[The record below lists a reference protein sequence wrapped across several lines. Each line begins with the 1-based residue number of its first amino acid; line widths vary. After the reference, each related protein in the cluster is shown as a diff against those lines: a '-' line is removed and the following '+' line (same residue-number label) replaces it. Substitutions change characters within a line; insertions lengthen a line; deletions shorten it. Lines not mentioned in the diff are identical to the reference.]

1 MAPKKDWE
9 KYEKKG
15 DDADKKE
22 AIVPLD
28 EGDIQLLRTYGQG
41 PYASALK
48 RIDQEIKDAEKRVN
62 EKWASR
68 RAIPAWPH
76 RTCGTLPQISSA

>member
-41 PYASALK
+41 P
-48 RIDQEIKDAEKRVN
+48 
-62 EKWASR
+62 
-68 RAIPAWPH
+68 
-76 RTCGTLPQISSA
+76 